1 MPDRKCKVL
10 CVEDHDDS
18 REILNTYLGWNGFEV
33 RAAADATSALALAKS
48 EPFDVFVL
56 DNMLPDSSGIEL
68 CKDIRS
74 FDAQTPII
82 FYSALGAIKDQAEG
96 MAAGAQAYLTKP
108 QDLDKLADL
117 IKILAPV
124 ECTTYHTPTR

>member
-33 RAAADATSALALAKS
+33 RAAANATTALALAKNES
-48 EPFDVFVL
+48 FDVFVL
-56 DNMLPDSSGIEL
+56 DNLLPDRSGIEL

-82 FYSALGAIKDQAEG
+82 FYSALGAIKDQAAG

-117 IKILAPV
+117 IKILAPAD
-124 ECTTYHTPTR
+124 CTTYRRHSL